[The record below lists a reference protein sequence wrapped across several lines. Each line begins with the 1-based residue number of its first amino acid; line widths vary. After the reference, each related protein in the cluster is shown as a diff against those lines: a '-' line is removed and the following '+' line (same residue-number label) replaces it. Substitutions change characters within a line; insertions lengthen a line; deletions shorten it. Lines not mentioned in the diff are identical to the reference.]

1 MSQDKEFDKIMSEI
15 NSGLTG
21 DPEKDIAF
29 LNEQTEK
36 YKNHKYSKEILRA
49 CGRLMYDV
57 MPDDIRKKLD
67 KVANDQF
74 SRIDDSLNQAE
85 QFLFKKEFNK
95 ALKVIEDLIF
105 ELDENQPYRDDEVSE
120 YYNFEELFEE
130 ILFRDLNNPD
140 KELRRVPIPYTRIYN
155 IYGYILYEL
164 DKFDEAKKCL
174 EIGLGWNP
182 VSFKLMSEYIEILKV
197 KGDLENFFKLTINAF
212 KIAFRPQ
219 NVARCFRN
227 LGYYFAEKE
236 LYSEA
241 KAAYIMNLQFER
253 DSEQALKELYF
264 VDEKTGHKLEKPPIE
279 KFKEYSEKYGFP
291 IGVNVD
297 VLALAHQCGIKSL
310 ENNNPDGA
318 RYFFGILYDL
328 THDPKIKAALDKL
341 PDPENDHLN

>member
-1 MSQDKEFDKIMSEI
+1 MNKDKEFEKIMSEI

-21 DPEKDIAF
+21 EPEKDMAF
-29 LNEQTEK
+29 LNEQSKK

-57 MPDDIRKKLD
+57 VPDDVRKKLD
-67 KVANDQF
+67 KVANEHF

-95 ALKVIEDLIF
+95 ALKIIEDLIF
-105 ELDENQPYRDDEVSE
+105 ELDENQPYRNDEVSE
-120 YYNFEELFEE
+120 YYNFEEFFEE
-130 ILFRDLNNPD
+130 ILFRDLNSPE
-140 KELRRVPIPYTRIYN
+140 KELRRVPVPYTRIYN
-155 IYGYILYEL
+155 IYGYTLYEL

-182 VSFKLMSEYIEILKV
+182 VSFKLMSEYIEIFKL

-241 KAAYIMNLQFER
+241 KAAYIMSLQFER
-253 DSEQALKELYF
+253 DSEQALKELYY
-264 VDEKTGHKLEKPPIE
+264 VDEKTNHKLEKPPIE
-279 KFKEYSEKYGFP
+279 KVKEYSEKYGFP
-291 IGVNVD
+291 IGADLNVLN
-297 VLALAHQCGIKSL
+297 LAYQCGIKSL
-310 ENNNPDGA
+310 ENHNPDGA
-318 RYFFGILYDL
+318 RYFFSILYDL
-328 THDPKIKAALDKL
+328 THDPEIKAALDKL
-341 PDPENDHLN
+341 PVPKSEE

>member
-1 MSQDKEFDKIMSEI
+1 MNKDKEFEKIMSEI

-21 DPEKDIAF
+21 EPEKDMAF
-29 LNEQTEK
+29 LNEQSKK

-57 MPDDIRKKLD
+57 VPDDVRKKLD
-67 KVANDQF
+67 KVANEHF

-95 ALKVIEDLIF
+95 ALKIIEDLIF
-105 ELDENQPYRDDEVSE
+105 ELDENQPYRNDEVSE
-120 YYNFEELFEE
+120 YYNFEEFFEE
-130 ILFRDLNNPD
+130 ILFRDLNSPE
-140 KELRRVPIPYTRIYN
+140 KELRRVPVPYTRIYN
-155 IYGYILYEL
+155 IYGYTLYEL

-182 VSFKLMSEYIEILKV
+182 VSFKLMSEYIEIFKL

-241 KAAYIMNLQFER
+241 KAAYIMSLQFER
-253 DSEQALKELYF
+253 DSEQALKELYY
-264 VDEKTGHKLEKPPIE
+264 VDEKTNHKLEKPPIE
-279 KFKEYSEKYGFP
+279 KFKEYSEQYGFP
-291 IGVNVD
+291 IGADLNVLN
-297 VLALAHQCGIKSL
+297 LAYQCGIKSL
-310 ENNNPDGA
+310 ENHNPDGA
-318 RYFFGILYDL
+318 RYFFSILYDL
-328 THDPKIKAALDKL
+328 THDPEIKAALDKL
-341 PDPENDHLN
+341 PVPKSDQ